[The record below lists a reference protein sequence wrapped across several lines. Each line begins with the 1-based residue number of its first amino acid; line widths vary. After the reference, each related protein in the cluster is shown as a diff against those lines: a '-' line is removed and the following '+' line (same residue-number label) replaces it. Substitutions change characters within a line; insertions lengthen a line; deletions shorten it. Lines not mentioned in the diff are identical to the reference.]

1 MMGGMM
7 DGPDGPDGP
16 DPWPDRIQEDKEK
29 QRGKGRIRRFLEDV
43 AEAYSHTDIE
53 FTPGMSFREF
63 E

>member
-1 MMGGMM
+1 M
-7 DGPDGPDGP
+7 DGPDGPDGPDPWP

>member
-1 MMGGMM
+1 M

-16 DPWPDRIQEDKEK
+16 DPLQDRIQEDKAK
-29 QRGKGRIRRFLEDV
+29 QRRKGRLRLFLEDV
-43 AEAYSHTDIE
+43 ADAYSETDIE

>member
-16 DPWPDRIQEDKEK
+16 DPLPNRIQEDKEK

-43 AEAYSHTDIE
+43 AEAYSHTEIE

>member
-1 MMGGMM
+1 M

-16 DPWPDRIQEDKEK
+16 DPLQDRIQEDKAK
-29 QRGKGRIRRFLEDV
+29 QRGKGRILRFLEDV
-43 AEAYSHTDIE
+43 AEAYSHTEIE

>member
-1 MMGGMM
+1 M

-16 DPWPDRIQEDKEK
+16 DPWPDRVQEDKARE
-29 QRGKGRIRRFLEDV
+29 RGKGRIRRFLEDV
-43 AEAYSHTDIE
+43 AEAYSHTEIE